1 MGILGFVF
9 GGLFLHI
16 PAFIMGRRARSVR
29 AAGGTEQFGDVSYWL
44 GLIGIILA
52 AVGILFLVI
61 IVTVSFAA

>member
-16 PAFIMGRRARSVR
+16 PAFIMGRRARAVR
-29 AAGGTEQFGDVSYWL
+29 AAGGTEKFGDVSYWL

-52 AVGILFLVI
+52 IVGIVLIVI
-61 IVTVSFAA
+61 VVIFSLAA